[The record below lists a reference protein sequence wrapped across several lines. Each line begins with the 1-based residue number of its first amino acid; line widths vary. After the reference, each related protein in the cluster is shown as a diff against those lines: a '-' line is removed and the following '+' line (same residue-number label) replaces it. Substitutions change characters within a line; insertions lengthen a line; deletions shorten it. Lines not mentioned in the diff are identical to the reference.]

1 MKNLSKELKI
11 KSLRETIEHVRAI
24 VYKDLLIAGVDP
36 DSMDDSSNI
45 LDQLDVSFS
54 RQNTANRFN
63 RAYQLW
69 ASGPKI
75 ENHFMYETCTTRDS
89 YMNYPISEEYGN
101 DNFHSTLDGGG
112 MFNTLAKHD
121 NLIVVDGLF
130 AITYTET
137 TDKDLFRNLRDLH
150 PFCVGHTIHEL
161 FKLMMEWQWAH
172 DVLGSQEPMAA
183 LCNSALRHM
192 GISYSDGSEVTTR
205 LMSLPDSFVAQY
217 IKGEEMSVPINDPE
231 QPAAFKLWLVDKG
244 IMNFS
249 RVEWANLY
257 ANCINIQKME
267 EKLILLEG
275 N

>member
-11 KSLRETIEHVRAI
+11 KALRETIEHVRTI

-36 DSMDDSSNI
+36 DSLDDSSNI
-45 LDQLDVSFS
+45 LEQLDVSFS

-63 RAYQLW
+63 RGYQLW
-69 ASGPKI
+69 ASGPKV
-75 ENHFMYETCTTRDS
+75 ESHFMYETCTTRDS
-89 YMNYPISEEYGN
+89 HMNYPISEDYGN
-101 DNFHSTLDGGG
+101 DNFLSTLDSGG
-112 MFNTLAKHD
+112 MFDTLTKHD

-137 TDKDLFRNLRDLH
+137 RDKDLFRNIVNLH
-150 PFCVGHTIHEL
+150 PFCAGHTIHEL
-161 FKLMMEWQWAH
+161 FKLMMEWQWAY
-172 DVLGSQEPMAA
+172 DVLGSQEPMAK
-183 LCNSALRHM
+183 LCNAALHHM
-192 GISYSDGSEVTTR
+192 GISYSDNSEVTTS
-205 LMSLPDSFVAQY
+205 LMSLPDSFIAQY
-217 IKGEEMSVPINDPE
+217 VKSEEMGAPINDPK

-257 ANCINIQKME
+257 ANCVNIQKME
-267 EKLILLEG
+267 EKLILLER

>member
-11 KSLRETIEHVRAI
+11 KSLRESIENVRTV
-24 VYKDLLIAGVDP
+24 VYKDLLVAGIDP

-45 LDQLDVSFS
+45 LEQLDVSFS

-69 ASGPKI
+69 ASGLKI
-75 ENHFMYETCTTRDS
+75 ESHFMYETCTTRDS

-101 DNFHSTLDGGG
+101 NHFHSTLNGGG
-112 MFNTLAKHD
+112 MFDTLAKHD

-183 LCNSALRHM
+183 LCNSALSHM
-192 GISYSDGSEVTTR
+192 GISYSDDSEVATG

-217 IKGEEMSVPINDPE
+217 IKGEEMSVPINDPQ
-231 QPAAFKLWLVDKG
+231 QPTAFKLWLVDKG

-267 EKLILLEG
+267 EKLSLLEG